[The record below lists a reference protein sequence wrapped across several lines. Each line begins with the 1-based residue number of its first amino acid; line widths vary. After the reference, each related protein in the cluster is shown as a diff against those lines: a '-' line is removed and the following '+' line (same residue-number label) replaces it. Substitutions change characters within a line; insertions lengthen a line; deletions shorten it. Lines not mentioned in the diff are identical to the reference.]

1 MRSLSNLR
9 MNAKVF
15 EYKTQN
21 GFLSVSR
28 RFMSTPVVEPSTYI
42 KEMVD
47 IKDWD
52 TAMENTTRPVL
63 I

>member
-1 MRSLSNLR
+1 

-15 EYKTQN
+15 EYKTQT